1 MARRRTRWRAPA
13 IASGQMARTPLFDA
27 LRRALARADA
37 QRRGAA
43 APGAPSSGPT
53 RRQFLGTTAS
63 ALALPLLPAC
73 SGDAGGDGEVIPVAV
88 IGGGIAGLHCAV
100 RLAEAG
106 VDVTVFE
113 ASGRTGGRMW
123 SRNDLFLDGQVCELG
138 GELVD
143 TGHTVIQ
150 GLCEE
155 LGLQLDDLLPGAG
168 IEQVDVFLLE
178 EVGIPFTPAE
188 LSSMFVPLA
197 ERMAA
202 AVAAAE
208 ADDAEFARIDA
219 MSIPQ
224 WLESE
229 GFTSAD
235 PLRKCIEIAY
245 VGEYG
250 LEVDQQSVFNL
261 LYLIDYEVPDP
272 FRIYG
277 DSDERYHIHAGSQ
290 AVTDGLAARIA
301 ERIEREHV
309 LVALTQDGDSYRLT
323 FETPG
328 GDVEIRAQHVVLAT
342 PFTALRAVD
351 LTAAGLPAEKLQ
363 VIAELGYGTNSK
375 LMLGFAI
382 RHWENPSI
390 KSNGGL
396 FTDVADIQATW
407 DTSRGQPGTSG
418 ILTNFVGG
426 ERGVAIGEGT
436 AEERGVEVVA
446 SLASLFSGIDKQY
459 RPGSAVRQHWPSAPF
474 HRGSYACY
482 KPGQWA
488 FYGTEGQRAGN
499 VHFCGE
505 HTSLDFQGYMEGG
518 AETGALVALEVLTD
532 LGVAPSAQLARLLE
546 PKLRLPQAAYR
557 GDGTRLRRSQRR
569 ALGAR

>member
-1 MARRRTRWRAPA
+1 
-13 IASGQMARTPLFDA
+13 MARTPLFDA

-63 ALALPLLPAC
+63 ALALPLLPSC
-73 SGDAGGDGEVIPVAV
+73 SGDAGGDGEVIPVVV

-113 ASGRTGGRMW
+113 ASARTGGRMW

-143 TGHTVIQ
+143 TGHTTIQ
-150 GLCEE
+150 GLCTE
-155 LGLQLDDLLPGAG
+155 LGLQLDELVPGAG
-168 IEQVDVFLLE
+168 IELIDVFFLE
-178 EVGIPFTPAE
+178 ELGQTVSFAD
-188 LSSMFVPLA
+188 LSTMFEPLA
-197 ERMAA
+197 ARMAA
-202 AVAAAE
+202 TVAATD

-224 WLESE
+224 WLEAE
-229 GFTSAD
+229 GLTAD
-235 PLRKCIEIAY
+235 NVLRRCIEIAY

-250 LEVDQQSVFNL
+250 LEVEQQSVFNL

-290 AVTDGLAARIA
+290 AVTDGLATRIA

-328 GDVEIRAQHVVLAT
+328 GEIEIRAQHVVLAT

-351 LTAAGLPAEKLQ
+351 LTAAGLTAEKLQ

-375 LMLGFAI
+375 LMLGFAT
-382 RHWENPSI
+382 RQWESLR
-390 KSNGGL
+390 SNGGL
-396 FTDVADIQATW
+396 FTDVSDIQATW
-407 DTSRGQPGTSG
+407 DSSRGQPGTSG

-436 AEERGVEVVA
+436 AEERGVEV
-446 SLASLFSGIDKQY
+446 LADLDLVFAGIAKQY